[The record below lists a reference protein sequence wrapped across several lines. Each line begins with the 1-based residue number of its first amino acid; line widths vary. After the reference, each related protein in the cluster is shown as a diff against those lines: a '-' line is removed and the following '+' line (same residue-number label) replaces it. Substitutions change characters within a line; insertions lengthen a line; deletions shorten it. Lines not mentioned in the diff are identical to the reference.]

1 MTYQLSDTVLVSLIL
16 GTDFTIC
23 IFSLFYIP
31 KVSNVLVRFDPTSY
45 NTTETDGS
53 VTVHV
58 WVYADRV
65 IEPFTVALIPGE
77 GDVICFK

>member
-1 MTYQLSDTVLVSLIL
+1 M
-16 GTDFTIC
+16 
-23 IFSLFYIP
+23 P
-31 KVSNVLVRFDPTSY
+31 VRFDPTSY

-58 WVYADRV
+58 WVYDDRV